1 MIREN
6 KKLPHDVT
14 GKIPEIVEAISG
26 DPDVVAL
33 FSFGSLAEGRL
44 TPLSDLD
51 FAVLVSK
58 RLTERQRFEKHIEL
72 IGVFNSVLR
81 TDEIDLVVLNDTP
94 LKFGHRILKTGK
106 LLCLRNKEELIDFS
120 EKVVKLYLDFRFFE
134 TASKAPFS
142 RGRGIMDER
151 VLEHLKRLNQY
162 RLRLLEMKQLTRDE
176 FLFQLFQENTIDFLN
191 KHTHG

>member
-6 KKLPHDVT
+6 KKLPQDVI
-14 GKIPEIVEAISG
+14 GKIPEIVQAISG

-58 RLTERQRFEKHIEL
+58 RLTERQRFEKHLEL

-120 EKVVKLYLDFRFFE
+120 EKVVKLYLDFRFFRDSFDS
-134 TASKAPFS
+134 AF
-142 RGRGIMDER
+142 
-151 VLEHLKRLNQY
+151 LEGAGY
-162 RLRLLEMKQLTRDE
+162 
-176 FLFQLFQENTIDFLN
+176 
-191 KHTHG
+191 HG